1 MNEKNWLQSINAIN
15 VYKQLFIQSKQTY
28 HTDIDMQGIDA
39 NRAFVLYCCSMIN
52 KCILQ
57 KDTTKALEY
66 AQIACYDTLQAIE
79 ENDNHFK

>member
-1 MNEKNWLQSINAIN
+1 
-15 VYKQLFIQSKQTY
+15 
-28 HTDIDMQGIDA
+28 MQGIDA

-52 KCILQ
+52 KYILQ
-57 KDTTKALEY
+57 KDATKALEY